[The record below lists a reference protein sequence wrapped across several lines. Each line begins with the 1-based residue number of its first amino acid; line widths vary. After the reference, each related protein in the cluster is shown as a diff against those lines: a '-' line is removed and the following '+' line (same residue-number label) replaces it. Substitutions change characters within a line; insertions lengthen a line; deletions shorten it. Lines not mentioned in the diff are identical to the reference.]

1 MRADGFTP
9 AAISRREIPWYTQFL
24 QPRADRPARRH
35 RGHDEEGAG
44 RAEAADAEAAGV
56 VQRAELDGGFSACSL
71 VLACRGQHQTQ

>member
-1 MRADGFTP
+1 MSSADERAARD
-9 AAISRREIPWYTQFL
+9 FL

-71 VLACRGQHQTQ
+71 VLARRGQHQTQ

>member
-1 MRADGFTP
+1 MVQNFYS
-9 AAISRREIPWYTQFL
+9 SRRVL
-24 QPRADRPARRH
+24 LGG
-35 RGHDEEGAG
+35 GHDEEGAG